1 MWLKEVLKQP
11 GIEKSTGHSTRAASS
26 SAAKRF
32 NVDTATILQAA
43 GGTNASTFNRFYYKL
58 TTILV
63 RFCYIYVYRKSN
75 RRILCYLL
83 YIVNFYITLF
93 VGLPLCWFVLAKA
106 LKLVIPTH

>member
-11 GIEKSTGHSTRAASS
+11 GIEKFTGHSTRTPSS

-43 GGTNASTFNRFYYKL
+43 DGTNASTFNRFYYKL

-63 RFCYIYVYRKSN
+63 RFC
-75 RRILCYLL
+75 
-83 YIVNFYITLF
+83 
-93 VGLPLCWFVLAKA
+93 
-106 LKLVIPTH
+106 